1 MTAVDPG
8 PGAPAPDRAPPPPP
22 AAPAWPTPE
31 PGPLR
36 RALTRRP
43 WLAPA
48 GVGVGVALATA
59 YTAWQDPTTG
69 DGLFPGCPLRSM
81 TGWDCPGCGG
91 LRATHALTHGDL
103 AGALDHNVWVAVG
116 VPLAIVVWLL
126 WTLRTLGVPVPR
138 LPRPRRAALG
148 VAAVAML
155 VFTVVRN
162 IPGVAAFEY
171 LNSFT

>member
-1 MTAVDPG
+1 MATRSPPTWCVLSG
-8 PGAPAPDRAPPPPP
+8 STAPPLLTTSPTHCLPHLSPPRTPLTP
-22 AAPAWPTPE
+22 A
-31 PGPLR
+31 L
-36 RALTRRP
+36 
-43 WLAPA
+43 
-48 GVGVGVALATA
+48 
-59 YTAWQDPTTG
+59 
-69 DGLFPGCPLRSM
+69 
-81 TGWDCPGCGG
+81 
-91 LRATHALTHGDL
+91 ATHALTHGDL

-116 VPLAIVVWLL
+116 VPLAVFVWLL